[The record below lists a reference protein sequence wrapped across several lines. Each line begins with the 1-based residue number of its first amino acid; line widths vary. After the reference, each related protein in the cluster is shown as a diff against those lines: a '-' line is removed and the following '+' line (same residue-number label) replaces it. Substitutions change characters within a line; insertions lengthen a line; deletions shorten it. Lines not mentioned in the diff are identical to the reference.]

1 MMARSKLVLTVLGAA
16 AALAAAGCGSVTAG
30 AGHASA
36 AGGHASAAGGHA
48 SAAGGHASAT
58 ASPGASSSSAASS
71 APAKGQPNAVGGPIR
86 GVSQPLCSAPGSA
99 SQVVITKTG
108 TAGPLT
114 PGGPVVAAYRSGT
127 PSPASVVKGA
137 ADASALARAVCGLPA
152 MTGGVVR
159 CPRLDGVS
167 YQLTFSVGGRLLP
180 AVVVQPSGCQ
190 TVTGAGAVRTA
201 ASRPAFLKLL
211 VSMAGVV
218 RVPGVAHLPG
228 ASVGGPAAGGA

>member
-16 AALAAAGCGSVTAG
+16 AALAAAGCGSVTAS
-30 AGHASA
+30 AS
-36 AGGHASAAGGHA
+36 HA

-58 ASPGASSSSAASS
+58 ARPGGSSNAGSAAASS

-86 GVSQPLCSAPGSA
+86 GASQPLCSAPGSA

-127 PSPASVVKGA
+127 PASVVKGA
-137 ADASALARAVCGLPA
+137 AEASALARAVCGLPA

-159 CPRLDGVS
+159 CPQLDGVS
-167 YQLTFSVGGRLLP
+167 YQLTFTAGGRLLP

-190 TVTGAGAVRTA
+190 TVTGAGVVRTA

-228 ASVGGPAAGGA
+228 ASVGGPAVGGA

>member
-16 AALAAAGCGSVTAG
+16 AALAAAGCGSVTAS
-30 AGHASA
+30 ASHASA
-36 AGGHASAAGGHA
+36 AGGHASAG
-48 SAAGGHASAT
+48 GGHASAT
-58 ASPGASSSSAASS
+58 ASPGGSSAASS

-127 PSPASVVKGA
+127 PAPVVKGA
-137 ADASALARAVCGLPA
+137 AEASALARAVCGLPA

-159 CPRLDGVS
+159 CPQLDGVS
-167 YQLTFSVGGRLLP
+167 YQLTFTAGGRLLP

-190 TVTGAGAVRTA
+190 TVTGAGVVRTA

-228 ASVGGPAAGGA
+228 ASVGGPASGGA

>member
-1 MMARSKLVLTVLGAA
+1 MMARSKLVLAVLGAA
-16 AALAAAGCGSVTAG
+16 AALAAAGCGSVTAS

-36 AGGHASAAGGHA
+36 AGGQTSAAGGHT
-48 SAAGGHASAT
+48 SAGGGHASAT
-58 ASPGASSSSAASS
+58 ASAGGGSSAASS

-86 GVSQPLCSAPGSA
+86 GASQPLCSAPGSA

-127 PSPASVVKGA
+127 PASVVKGA
-137 ADASALARAVCGLPA
+137 AEASELARAVCGLPA
-152 MTGGVVR
+152 MTAGVVR
-159 CPRLDGVS
+159 CPQLDGVS
-167 YQLTFSVGGRLLP
+167 YQLTFTAGGRLLP

-190 TVTGAGAVRTA
+190 TVTGAGVVRTA
-201 ASRPAFLKLL
+201 ASRPAFLQLL
-211 VSMAGVV
+211 ISMAGVV

>member
-16 AALAAAGCGSVTAG
+16 AALAVAGCGSVTAS
-30 AGHASA
+30 AS
-36 AGGHASAAGGHA
+36 HA

-58 ASPGASSSSAASS
+58 ARPGGSSSAASSAAAASS

-127 PSPASVVKGA
+127 PASVVKGA
-137 ADASALARAVCGLPA
+137 AEASALARAVCGLPA

-159 CPRLDGVS
+159 CPQLDGVS
-167 YQLTFSVGGRLLP
+167 YQLTFTAGGRLLP

-190 TVTGAGAVRTA
+190 TVTGAGVVRTA

-228 ASVGGPAAGGA
+228 ASVGAPAVGGA